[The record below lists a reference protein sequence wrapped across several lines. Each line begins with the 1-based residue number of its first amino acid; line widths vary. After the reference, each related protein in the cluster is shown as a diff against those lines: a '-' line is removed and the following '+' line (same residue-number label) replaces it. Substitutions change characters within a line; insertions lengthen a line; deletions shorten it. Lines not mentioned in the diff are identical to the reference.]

1 MRINFIVAREAATI
15 SSCCGEGVQVRRERE
30 GGEVALIFLS
40 FRVMS
45 AVKDFNVPVPAL
57 LSLCEDDRLASSQSH
72 PFPLL
77 FYRVVGTPFYLME
90 YIKGRIFKDASLPS
104 LKPNERAVRQSSLR
118 SP

>member
-1 MRINFIVAREAATI
+1 MLWRG
-15 SSCCGEGVQVRRERE
+15 SSGKERERE
-30 GGEVALIFLS
+30 RGEVALILLS

-57 LSLCEDDRLASSQSH
+57 LSLCEDERLASLQSH

-104 LKPNERAVRQSSLR
+104 LKPNERAVRQSSSR
-118 SP
+118 SL